1 MLEFYS
7 PVIHENV
14 WKISLKTNNELRKI
28 YFEGRKEEKKEELG
42 GVIEYSSSTIYIDKE
57 LDDDLLG
64 RALRKQLMNLYLWET
79 GQQDHLFTEE
89 EFCDLTS
96 VAAPLICKTAD
107 NIILMLKKDMK
118 DKERR

>member
-14 WKISLKTNNELRKI
+14 WKISLKTNKELRKI

-42 GVIEYSSSTIYIDKE
+42 GVIEYSSSTIYIAKE
-57 LDDDLLG
+57 LDDDLFG

>member
-14 WKISLKTNNELRKI
+14 WKISLKTNKELRKI

>member
-14 WKISLKTNNELRKI
+14 WKISLKTNKELRKI
-28 YFEGRKEEKKEELG
+28 YFEGRKEEKEEELG
-42 GVIEYSSSTIYIDKE
+42 GIIEYSSSTIYIDKE

-64 RALRKQLMNLYLWET
+64 RALRKQLVNLYLWET

-96 VAAPLICKTAD
+96 VVAPLICKTAD

>member
-7 PVIHENV
+7 PVIHENI
-14 WKISLKTNNELRKI
+14 WKISLKTNKELRKI

-42 GVIEYSSSTIYIDKE
+42 GIIEYSSSTIYIDKD
-57 LDDDLLG
+57 LDDDLLE

>member
-1 MLEFYS
+1 MFTFNS
-7 PVIHENV
+7 PVIYENI
-14 WKISLKTNNELRKI
+14 WKISLKTNKELRKI

-42 GVIEYSSSTIYIDKE
+42 GILEYSSSTIYIDKD

>member
-14 WKISLKTNNELRKI
+14 WKISLKTNKELRKI
-28 YFEGRKEEKKEELG
+28 YFEGRKEEKEEELEG
-42 GVIEYSSSTIYIDKE
+42 IIEYSSSTIYIDKE

-64 RALRKQLMNLYLWET
+64 RALRKQLVNLYLWET
-79 GQQDHLFTEE
+79 GQQAHLFTEE
-89 EFCDLTS
+89 EFCDLTT

-107 NIILMLKKDMK
+107 EILSKL
-118 DKERR
+118 RNGGS